1 MTAILAVLV
10 LAVLFALFGLFMRGR
25 QRECGSSSSCT
36 ALGPDGVCP
45 ANPDACHATA
55 VRAARANPPLRS
67 RPGVTALDVGA
78 AQLPRPVPTR
88 MRPGERTSMEDNGN
102 AGQHG

>member
-45 ANPDACHATA
+45 ANPEACKLTA
-55 VRAARANPPLRS
+55 VRGDRANPPLRS
-67 RPGVTALDVGA
+67 RPEVTALDVGA
-78 AQLPRPVPTR
+78 AQLRRPVLSR
-88 MRPGERTSMEDNGN
+88 MRPGERTSMENNGH

>member
-55 VRAARANPPLRS
+55 VRVDRANPPLRS
-67 RPGVTALDVGA
+67 RPGVTAPGVGA
-78 AQLPRPVPTR
+78 AQLRRSVLTR
-88 MRPGERTSMEDNGN
+88 MRPGERTSMEDNGH
-102 AGQHG
+102 AG

>member
-25 QRECGSSSSCT
+25 QQECGSSASCT

-45 ANPDACHATA
+45 ANPDACKLIA
-55 VRAARANPPLRS
+55 VRGDRANPPLRS
-67 RPGVTALDVGA
+67 RPEITALDVDA
-78 AQLPRPVPTR
+78 AQLRRPIRTR
-88 MRPGERTSMEDNGN
+88 MRPGQRTSREDNGH